1 MWHKKILSSIDF
13 THYLNDVFKLEGK
26 QLEHTVHVVYQ
37 NSSSIYENYC
47 KRFPESTG
55 TLARTLKSMKVIP
68 SDYIEPPLTYA
79 IDEIAWAITHGYV
92 HPRDVIVL
100 KYKSTVNLLRNLSND
115 ILKTMLTDEKLD
127 SDPKLMHY
135 LETEL
140 NIREGTNAEDFE
152 DFVVK
157 TIPENPF
164 TNLKVLTTVEAK
176 AAKLLFTPK
185 PVEEVSDDVIRNSLE
200 SIRLSPTATFIV
212 RQNFEEPVGFNT
224 DVSRGIADAINPATN
239 RRQVTQVNADYLFA
253 SVSQREIMDVKNIR
267 TTTVGLNNVIMFR
280 LPNDLLVVSRIS
292 RALRGTLERLITDR
306 TFYEYFYMGAYI
318 GLANIA
324 NTFQN
329 TGTFDYLRI
338 LPNTNVAFDIFAG
351 ILNSITSG
359 EAQPDPE
366 EDTDYDDDSED

>member
-176 AAKLLFTPK
+176 AAKLLFMPK

-200 SIRLSPTATFIV
+200 SIRLSPTTTFRV
-212 RQNFEEPVGFNT
+212 RQDFEERVGFNT

-366 EDTDYDDDSED
+366 EDTDYDEDSED

>member
-176 AAKLLFTPK
+176 AAKLLFMPK

-200 SIRLSPTATFIV
+200 SIRLSPTTTFRV
-212 RQNFEEPVGFNT
+212 RQDFEERVGFNT

-253 SVSQREIMDVKNIR
+253 SVSQREIMDVKNIH

-366 EDTDYDDDSED
+366 EDTDYDEDSED